1 MSEMDWNR
9 DKPLNGVRGLL
20 ATDKPLTKEL
30 LVTALRSAGAGQIM
44 AGGGPDMLQA
54 IRAFNPDVIF
64 AEFDMAPFD
73 GNAFIKH
80 IRSDFKLATPAILMF
95 HEGDQTRALLG
106 AKQAGLNG
114 ALPIPFTR
122 DSVVKM
128 TQRVLRGRG

>member
-1 MSEMDWNR
+1 MAEMDWNR

-30 LVTALRSAGAGQIM
+30 LVTALRSAGAGQII
-44 AGGGPDMLQA
+44 AGSGPDMLDA
-54 IRAFNPDVIF
+54 IRTFKPDVIF
-64 AEFDMAPFD
+64 AEFDMTPFD
-73 GNAFIKH
+73 GNDFVRH

-95 HEGDQTRALLG
+95 HEEDQKRALLG

-128 TQRVLRGRG
+128 TQKVLRARS